1 MQSTTKFVGLD
12 VSKEKISVAIAE
24 PGNEVPRYYG
34 SIPHTPEALRK
45 LIKQLGPAET
55 LSFCYEA
62 GPTGYSTYRWITS
75 MGAHCIVVAPSLIP
89 KRPGDHVKTDRR
101 DAEQLARLFRA
112 GELTSVYVPDKEDEA
127 LRELVRIRE
136 ATKAD
141 RHRVRQRILKF
152 LLRHQIEQ
160 PATIKVR
167 WTKKH
172 IEWLKKLTFPYGAMQ
187 LAFDE
192 MLHTL
197 FEINQR
203 MARLEKELVA
213 QAESH
218 PKAPLIQALQTLR
231 GIGLLTAITLV
242 AEIGTF
248 SRFRSPAQLMAY
260 LGLVPREY
268 STGQSTRRGGIT
280 GTGNG
285 RVRRSLTESAWSY
298 RYRPAVKGDL
308 AKRLEGMPA
317 EVQLISWKA
326 QERLHYKYR
335 KLVFA
340 KNKHKNVAV
349 SAVARELVGFIWAA
363 AQWAE
368 QRAA

>member
-1 MQSTTKFVGLD
+1 
-12 VSKEKISVAIAE
+12 
-24 PGNEVPRYYG
+24 
-34 SIPHTPEALRK
+34 
-45 LIKQLGPAET
+45 
-55 LSFCYEA
+55 
-62 GPTGYSTYRWITS
+62 
-75 MGAHCIVVAPSLIP
+75 
-89 KRPGDHVKTDRR
+89 
-101 DAEQLARLFRA
+101 
-112 GELTSVYVPDKEDEA
+112 EDEA

-197 FEINQR
+197 CEINQR

-218 PKAPLIQALQTLR
+218 PKAPLSPALQPSR

-248 SRFRSPAQLMAY
+248 S
-260 LGLVPREY
+260 
-268 STGQSTRRGGIT
+268 
-280 GTGNG
+280 
-285 RVRRSLTESAWSY
+285 
-298 RYRPAVKGDL
+298 
-308 AKRLEGMPA
+308 
-317 EVQLISWKA
+317 
-326 QERLHYKYR
+326 
-335 KLVFA
+335 
-340 KNKHKNVAV
+340 
-349 SAVARELVGFIWAA
+349 
-363 AQWAE
+363 
-368 QRAA
+368 